1 MRKPIRDWRYVV
13 FGIAGKVKF
22 LKSVG
27 TQILNAPV
35 IPVIYR
41 RRPSLNTLGRTRLIG
56 LNFMLGKRIRSL
68 RPDAKFQA
76 ASASLLVPKRPVR
89 KGEDGVEE
97 FLICSN
103 EKCRFLL
110 SLREGNKLWRR
121 SELILSSCP
130 ECNHRWSSR
139 CPFCVQPLEVSWQ
152 NKVQCCTHCSRPLQ
166 PEARAE

>member
-35 IPVIYR
+35 TP
-41 RRPSLNTLGRTRLIG
+41 LI
-56 LNFMLGKRIRSL
+56 L
-68 RPDAKFQA
+68 Q
-76 ASASLLVPKRPVR
+76 
-89 KGEDGVEE
+89 GEDRVEE
-97 FLICSN
+97 FLICTN

-166 PEARAE
+166 